1 MGITQIAAIVPC
13 YNRREKTLRFLDRI
27 HQQTHVGLDIILVD
41 ASSIDGTRQAIA
53 AQFPQVTVLTVNN
66 DCYWTAATNAGV
78 RYALDSGYDYILTI
92 NDDCNVEPHYVETLL
107 DVAQRY
113 NLRIL
118 GSRIDYLPQ
127 PGLIWAL
134 GTAVIWG
141 TRLLKLNTHD
151 VLDTQLGEEFRS
163 QDVIYVQAMPGN
175 GVLIHRSV
183 FEEIGLYNEKML
195 PHYHGDSEFI
205 MRAVSHGIA
214 CAVTQRAI
222 VYDDSPLPHH
232 QRQDKN
238 DRPQQF
244 WVQDFLYTFFH
255 RRSGWFLLPRIYLI
269 TTYCPWPSKIQT
281 LLKGTLGVMIG
292 WLGQRAVRAINRSC
306 NIRKPPPDTIPPS
319 PLSKQSSRRH

>member
-1 MGITQIAAIVPC
+1 MGMTKIAAIVPC
-13 YNRREKTLRFLDRI
+13 YNRREKTLRFL
-27 HQQTHVGLDIILVD
+27 HQILHQTHVGLDIILVD
-41 ASSIDGTRQAIA
+41 ASSTDGTDQAIA
-53 AQFPQVTVLTVNN
+53 AKFPNVTVLTVDS

-78 RYALDSGYDYILTI
+78 RHALDSGYDYILTI
-92 NDDCNVEPHYVETLL
+92 NDDSSVDASYVETLL

-113 NLRIL
+113 DLRIL

-141 TRLLKLNTHD
+141 TRLLKLNTHN

-163 QDVIYVQAMPGN
+163 RDVIYVKAMPGN

-205 MRAVSHGIA
+205 MRAVSRGIES
-214 CAVTQRAI
+214 AVTQRAI
-222 VYDDSPLPHH
+222 VYDDSPLPQQ
-232 QRQDKN
+232 QRQEKN
-238 DRPQQF
+238 DRPNQF
-244 WVQDFLYTFFH
+244 WVQDFFHTFFH

-269 TTYCPWPSKIQT
+269 SMYCPWPRKLQT
-281 LLKGTLGVMIG
+281 LLQGTLGVMIG
-292 WLGQRAVRAINRSC
+292 WLGQRSVRAIKRSYLLC
-306 NIRKPPPDTIPPS
+306 HMRSTRPI
-319 PLSKQSSRRH
+319 PLSSLPKQASRR